1 MTLFEIL
8 IAVLILSLCAYTIME
23 TVLTA
28 NVQST
33 YAMHRSLVISAL
45 QDKIEAAR
53 GLAASGTLCSVTNAG
68 SISFPGFVGPVTIA
82 STSTLEPTSR
92 TLFDVTATATWTES
106 SSLGTYTD
114 TASLATIVRQ

>member
-28 NVQST
+28 DVQST
-33 YAMHRSLVISAL
+33 YAMHRSLVVSAL

-53 GLAASGTLCSVTNAG
+53 GLAASGALTSYSSGSSV
-68 SISFPGFVGPVTIA
+68 SLPGFVAPVTVTA
-82 STSTLEPTSR
+82 TSTLEATSR
-92 TLFDVTATATWTES
+92 TLFDVTATATWTET